1 MKKFF
6 TFNKKSLLY
15 IFAFF
20 DGLSVAAGA
29 LFGFFF
35 PKLLSDVFGANF
47 QTNDLIWF
55 KFVLLPGI
63 AINVLYM
70 YFALTKSKTLIL
82 LSNILRTLTTVG
94 FFLMWGEAVVLRSLL
109 NLMIIHHIIAISI
122 TFFLYFVG
130 SFILASKNP
139 FNLNQQASHSPQ
151 LILFFG
157 L

>member
-1 MKKFF
+1 MKKLSFF
-6 TFNKKSLLY
+6 DRKSLLY
-15 IFAFF
+15 IFAFL

-70 YFALTKSKTLIL
+70 YFALSKNRPLIL
-82 LSNILRTLTTVG
+82 LSNILRTFTTVG

-109 NLMIIHHIIAISI
+109 NLMIIHHIAAISI
-122 TFFLYFVG
+122 TFILYFRN
-130 SFILASKNP
+130 IESKNTVISKKTDEVHE
-139 FNLNQQASHSPQ
+139 N
-151 LILFFG
+151 
-157 L
+157 

>member
-1 MKKFF
+1 MKKFSIF
-6 TFNKKSLLY
+6 DKKSLLY
-15 IFAFF
+15 IFAFL

-35 PKLLSDVFGANF
+35 PKILSDVFGANF

-70 YFALTKSKTLIL
+70 YFAITKSRTLIL
-82 LSNILRTLTTVG
+82 LSNILRTLTTLG

-122 TFFLYFVG
+122 TIFLYFRKVDNKN
-130 SFILASKNP
+130 IDASTERKDLQEN
-139 FNLNQQASHSPQ
+139 
-151 LILFFG
+151 
-157 L
+157 

>member
-70 YFALTKSKTLIL
+70 YFAITKSRTLIL
-82 LSNILRTLTTVG
+82 LSNILRTLTTLG
-94 FFLMWGEAVVLRSLL
+94 FFLMWVEAVVLRSLL
-109 NLMIIHHIIAISI
+109 NLMIIHHIVAISI
-122 TFFLYFVG
+122 TLFLYFRK
-130 SFILASKNP
+130 ADNKNKDISTKKEDLQE
-139 FNLNQQASHSPQ
+139 N
-151 LILFFG
+151 
-157 L
+157 

>member
-1 MKKFF
+1 MKEISFF
-6 TFNKKSLLY
+6 DRKSLLY
-15 IFAFF
+15 IFAFL

-70 YFALTKSKTLIL
+70 YFALSKNRPLIL
-82 LSNILRTLTTVG
+82 LSNILRTFTTVG

-109 NLMIIHHIIAISI
+109 NLMIIHHIAAISI
-122 TFFLYFVG
+122 TFILYFRKTNNKNNV
-130 SFILASKNP
+130 ISKKTDEVQEN
-139 FNLNQQASHSPQ
+139 
-151 LILFFG
+151 
-157 L
+157 

>member
-1 MKKFF
+1 MFSIL
-6 TFNKKSLLY
+6 NQKSLLY

-63 AINVLYM
+63 AINVLYIYSM
-70 YFALTKSKTLIL
+70 ESFVYIRLLELI
-82 LSNILRTLTTVG
+82 
-94 FFLMWGEAVVLRSLL
+94 VV
-109 NLMIIHHIIAISI
+109 
-122 TFFLYFVG
+122 T
-130 SFILASKNP
+130 
-139 FNLNQQASHSPQ
+139 
-151 LILFFG
+151 
-157 L
+157 

>member
-1 MKKFF
+1 MKKFSIF
-6 TFNKKSLLY
+6 DQKSLLY
-15 IFAFF
+15 VFAFF

-70 YFALTKSKTLIL
+70 YFALTKSKTLII

-94 FFLMWGEAVVLRSLL
+94 FLLMWGEAIVLRSLL
-109 NLMIIHHIIAISI
+109 NLMIVHHIVAISI
-122 TFFLYFVG
+122 TFFLYFRKVDNG
-130 SFILASKNP
+130 NIDISTERKDLQEN
-139 FNLNQQASHSPQ
+139 
-151 LILFFG
+151 
-157 L
+157 

>member
-1 MKKFF
+1 MKKFSIL
-6 TFNKKSLLY
+6 NQKSLLY

-70 YFALTKSKTLIL
+70 YIALTKDRRLIL

-94 FFLMWGEAVVLRSLL
+94 FFLMWGQAVVLRSLL
-109 NLMIIHHIIAISI
+109 NLMIIHHIVAISI
-122 TFFLYFVG
+122 TLFLYFRKLDDQNTVI
-130 SFILASKNP
+130 STKTEDLQEN
-139 FNLNQQASHSPQ
+139 
-151 LILFFG
+151 
-157 L
+157 

>member
-1 MKKFF
+1 MKKFSIF
-6 TFNKKSLLY
+6 DKKSLLY
-15 IFAFF
+15 IFAFL

-35 PKLLSDVFGANF
+35 PKILSDVFGANF

-70 YFALTKSKTLIL
+70 YFAITKSRTLIL
-82 LSNILRTLTTVG
+82 LSNVLRTLTTLG

-109 NLMIIHHIIAISI
+109 NLMIIHHIVAISMTI
-122 TFFLYFVG
+122 FLYFRKVDNKN
-130 SFILASKNP
+130 INASTERRDLQEN
-139 FNLNQQASHSPQ
+139 
-151 LILFFG
+151 
-157 L
+157 

>member
-1 MKKFF
+1 MEKLSFF
-6 TFNKKSLLY
+6 KRKSLLY
-15 IFAFF
+15 IFAFL

-70 YFALTKSKTLIL
+70 YFALSKNRPLIL
-82 LSNILRTLTTVG
+82 LSNILRTFTTVG

-109 NLMIIHHIIAISI
+109 NLMIIHHIAAISI
-122 TFFLYFVG
+122 TFILYFRN
-130 SFILASKNP
+130 IESKNTVISKKTGEVHE
-139 FNLNQQASHSPQ
+139 N
-151 LILFFG
+151 
-157 L
+157 